1 LDGETFLFVE
11 MENREIL
18 GILGILGI
26 LNILDILNIRIKVC
40 QFKLVREMRSERE
53 P

>member
-11 MENREIL
+11 MENRE
-18 GILGILGI
+18 ILGILGI